1 MIKHNMTYSN
11 RSTIVPLC
19 KTYRRTYPWVE
30 GRVIPNWAKDAIKQS
45 PGDPVMMVLVEL
57 DKDKQR
63 EGWPRFCMAVL
74 DVLMGI
80 IICHQTAEN
89 ISSHVI
95 RYMPIDGDD

>member
-1 MIKHNMTYSN
+1 
-11 RSTIVPLC
+11 
-19 KTYRRTYPWVE
+19 
-30 GRVIPNWAKDAIKQS
+30 
-45 PGDPVMMVLVEL
+45 MMVLVEL